1 MKDKTKKWLAVV
13 ILLAVCAGLLFG
25 IHRMFYREPG
35 REAEGVQATSEE
47 TEIYVETETTDV
59 SETENQEAEPQ
70 ESLVIEA
77 EVATSVS
84 DTEQEIQETP
94 EKTEDAKPGVP
105 PEVSEDTGIDQP
117 DTPPVYME
125 EKAEQP
131 TTAESQQPK
140 TGDSKDGMVY
150 VEGFGWIKDEGAG
163 SGIYAGDMYE
173 NGNKIGIMD

>member
-13 ILLAVCAGLLFG
+13 ILLAVCTGLLFG

-35 REAEGVQATSEE
+35 REAEGVQATSQE

-59 SETENQEAEPQ
+59 SETENQEAEPK

-77 EVATSVS
+77 EAATSVS

-117 DTPPVYME
+117 DTPPVE
-125 EKAEQP
+125 NPSEPVADPEQP
-131 TTAESQQPK
+131 QA
-140 TGDSKDGMVY
+140 GDTSGNQIY
-150 VEGFGWIKDEGAG
+150 VPGFGWVENHGGGG
-163 SGIYAGDMYE
+163 SGTAAEDMYE

>member
-1 MKDKTKKWLAVV
+1 
-13 ILLAVCAGLLFG
+13 
-25 IHRMFYREPG
+25 MFYREPG

-77 EVATSVS
+77 EAATSVS

-94 EKTEDAKPGVP
+94 EKTEDAKPGVS

-125 EKAEQP
+125 EKAERRQRQR
-131 TTAESQQPK
+131 ANSLRLEIPK
-140 TGDSKDGMVY
+140 MEWY
-150 VEGFGWIKDEGAG
+150 
-163 SGIYAGDMYE
+163 M
-173 NGNKIGIMD
+173 